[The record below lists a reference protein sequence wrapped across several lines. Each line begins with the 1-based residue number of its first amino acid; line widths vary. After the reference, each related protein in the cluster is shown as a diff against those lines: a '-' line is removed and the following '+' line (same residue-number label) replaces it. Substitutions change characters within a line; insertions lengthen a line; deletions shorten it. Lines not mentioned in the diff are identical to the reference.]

1 MRLFAPLA
9 APLLAVALAGLAG
22 VADATE
28 VYRWKDANGNTQYG
42 ERPPEGV
49 TAQRVALRAEPSVAP
64 APPADSTPMATTPP
78 IDDPNLSADERAELA
93 RQRAVEAAAEAR
105 RQTRAAACARAQQ
118 NLQVLRANEY
128 VSLRE
133 GEETR
138 TLTNTE
144 RQQQIAENEQAET
157 EHCAPEV
164 DSQG

>member
-1 MRLFAPLA
+1 MRLFARFT
-9 APLLAVALAGLAG
+9 APLLLVSLAGLAG

-64 APPADSTPMATTPP
+64 APPADSTPVATAP

-157 EHCAPEV
+157 EHCAPDV

>member
-1 MRLFAPLA
+1 MRLFARFT
-9 APLLAVALAGLAG
+9 APLLLVSLAGLAG

-64 APPADSTPMATTPP
+64 APQADSTPVATAP

-157 EHCAPEV
+157 EHCAPDV

>member
-9 APLLAVALAGLAG
+9 APLLVLALAGLAG

-64 APPADSTPMATTPP
+64 APPADSTPVATAP